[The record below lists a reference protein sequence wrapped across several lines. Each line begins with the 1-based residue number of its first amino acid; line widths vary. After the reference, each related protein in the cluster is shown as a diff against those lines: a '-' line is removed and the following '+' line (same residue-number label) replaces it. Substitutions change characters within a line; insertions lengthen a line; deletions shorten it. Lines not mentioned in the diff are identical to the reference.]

1 MLKHVKGAL
10 KVVDLQERAGG
21 SPFWIQVS
29 RAGKWLLSPR
39 EARKRAVI
47 RLLDAMG
54 NQAQTP
60 AGHDKGLTPRL
71 G

>member
-1 MLKHVKGAL
+1 MLKYVKGSL
-10 KVVDLQERAGG
+10 KVVYLQERAGG

-29 RAGKWLLSPR
+29 QAGKSLLSPR

-47 RLLDAMG
+47 RLLDAIG
-54 NQAQTP
+54 NQGQTP
-60 AGHDKGLTPRL
+60 AGQDKSLTP

>member
-1 MLKHVKGAL
+1 MSKHEKGSSMY
-10 KVVDLQERAGG
+10 LQGRAGG
-21 SPFWIQVS
+21 SPFWIQIS
-29 RAGKWLLSPR
+29 QAGKWLLSPR

-54 NQAQTP
+54 NEDQPP
-60 AGHDKGLTPRL
+60 ARQDKGLTP